1 MRGYFMAENI
11 EEPQFE
17 ILKKYK
23 KFEVRKYVDTIQ
35 ARVTIGGMNY
45 GESAR
50 PFRRIAGYI
59 FGGNECQQSIAM
71 TAPVHMWDSGEESLM
86 AFTMPAEHKMEDLPK
101 PNDSGVKLIHVE
113 GEIVAVL
120 KFSGLSR
127 PNKSLRLQKKLRKLV
142 EDEGLTPSSEAKLA
156 VYDNPMSTLPFM
168 RRNEIHLPI
177 EWTN

>member
-1 MRGYFMAENI
+1 MAENI

-17 ILKKYK
+17 TLHKYK
-23 KFEVRKYVDTIQ
+23 RFEVRKYADTIQ
-35 ARVTIGGMNY
+35 ARVTTNGMNY

-59 FGGNECQQSIAM
+59 FGGNETQQSIAM
-71 TAPVHMWDSGEESLM
+71 TAPVHIWKSEEDSLM
-86 AFTMPAEHKMEDLPK
+86 AFTMPAKHNMEDLPK
-101 PNDSGVKLIHVE
+101 PNDSGVKLLHVE

-120 KFSGLSR
+120 KFSGLSG
-127 PNKSLRLQKKLRKLV
+127 PDKTSRLQKKLNKLV
-142 EDEGLTPSSEAKLA
+142 EAEGIKASPGAKLA

-177 EWTN
+177 EWPIKSF